1 MWVKDKVKFAVV
13 GMGHIGNR
21 QCLAVATVSVGAT
34 ATLLDRARMKIS
46 RDKSAAKGIEKRTA
60 SKLPGATATKTAAPK
75 RKRATVGRPR
85 KGDGSVVAAD
95 RILDAAEDL
104 FSNVDSMA

>member
-1 MWVKDKVKFAVV
+1 
-13 GMGHIGNR
+13 
-21 QCLAVATVSVGAT
+21 
-34 ATLLDRARMKIS
+34 MKNS

-60 SKLPGATATKTAAPK
+60 SKLPGATAPKIAVAKTAAPK